1 MSANIIPSLVYAIRI
16 PNLPKN
22 APSQPLVV
30 VRCVSAIPA
39 TAVGSANGSSIIPF
53 IICLPGKLYLTR
65 THARIVP
72 ITASISAAINAVS
85 RLTL

>member
-1 MSANIIPSLVYAIRI
+1 MIPSLVYAIGI
-16 PNLPKN
+16 PNFAKN

-39 TAVGSANGSSIIPF
+39 TAVGSAKGSSIIPF

-65 THARIVP
+65 THASIVP
-72 ITASISAAINAVS
+72 ITASISAAINAV
-85 RLTL
+85 